1 VATATKGTSTAPTAA
16 LVADGQSRS
25 HAAPAPIAAAMLT
38 AHAPILTF
46 IGPYGGK
53 PDANRLP
60 APAFAGLAW
69 CMLSR
74 ATDQSS

>member
-1 VATATKGTSTAPTAA
+1 V
-16 LVADGQSRS
+16 DGHSRN

-53 PDANRLP
+53 PDANRV
-60 APAFAGLAW
+60 AHAGLCRT
-69 CMLSR
+69 CMVHALASHGSIELMYR
-74 ATDQSS
+74 KSPPRL